1 MKNILQIMLL
11 LLFTTNV
18 NGQQPTPTNYS
29 IFLKSAK
36 IFPTENAQQWLDSFA
51 KSASKNEMIQVIVQF
66 NDLPTSIQQQTLKNA
81 GFNLKNYLPHYAFI
95 TLIQLKQA
103 NILAVK
109 LGLRSIIPL
118 QPEWKMDESTNMLLQ
133 QQSNKSVHVLVAFY
147 KDEIV
152 RENALNLL
160 KETGASIINKK
171 FESEGAIEINIAANR
186 LYSLAANPFVQYINL
201 ARTPITLND
210 DVRAS
215 SGVAVLNPNF
225 SDSLTGKGITIGI
238 GDNCAGI
245 YHADTRDR
253 VINFNPYPGVEH
265 GSHTTGTCAGKGIVN
280 PRAMGMAHDAQVLGL
295 YFDNSWMQTENLL
308 PQYNMTL
315 TNNSYAVVVGDCGYA
330 GTYDLYANLLDKM
343 AYENPEVL
351 HVFAAANDGL
361 MTCNGYVQGYA
372 TVAGGYQPAK
382 NNLVVGGIRKNDVLA
397 EKSSRGPVKDG
408 RLKPEILSIGWGV
421 LSCTNNDQYV
431 SINGTSMACPG
442 VVGGLALLS
451 EQYHQLYGNVNPRAD
466 LLKALMIN
474 GANDLGNPGPDY
486 LHGFG
491 LMNVQKSVQM
501 LKDGKYIQDSV
512 SNGNQKIF
520 SITVTPNTSQ
530 LKLTLCYIDMPAS
543 SLANDAL
550 VNNLDVE
557 VKEPNNTIHHPLI
570 LKSSIIGVGN
580 NAIEGV
586 DTLNN
591 TEQIVINNPTT
602 GNYTITIKGS
612 LVTTSSQRFAVAY
625 DYISSGIKLKFPA
638 KDVPVAG
645 NDTTRIYWDA
655 SDDNNNPIKIE
666 YSDNGGSS
674 WNNLVTNL
682 PATQKYFTWNVPNIV
697 TSNAV
702 VRVTRGSQQAVSG
715 AFTIAPQP
723 NVLLDTNQCPGYIN
737 IYWNNIVGVNSYEV
751 MQKKGANMLSV
762 ASVNGTHYTFSGLA
776 LDSTY
781 YVAVRPIIN
790 GTKGYRSM
798 AVIRRPNDGNCFG
811 SISDNDLMIDSIL
824 SPHSGR
830 KLTSTELS
838 NNSSL
843 SLSIKNLDNSSV
855 SLFKLSYSINNG
867 SWQTQTVT
875 NPMAPLQSK
884 KVSLNG
890 LNLLSFGFYKIRVAI
905 ENIQGNDV
913 VKSND
918 SATIYINQLNNP
930 LVDLQAGFNDGFEN
944 DSVFTITKD
953 TFGFTNNTHWDYHCN
968 STLGRLRSYVSK
980 DVLIVGNGS
989 LSLDLFQNGTGENFL
1004 TGTFNLSAYDAANTE
1019 ARMELDCKIH
1029 GQPKFTTGNQ
1039 IFIRGNDTANWISV
1053 FHFDTT
1059 ATNLGFVQHTGSI
1072 SLTHFLLQNN
1082 QQFSSSFQIGINQ
1095 NDTSVIAMNDY
1106 GNGLTIDNFKLYS
1119 VSNDLQLVSVVSP
1132 DNFYCD
1138 VANNIPVTVKIY
1150 NSDNLPQKNFK
1161 IHYQLNGASIITQ
1174 AIIDSI
1180 AAKDTLLFTFNVKIA
1195 QLLAPQLNKLNIWL
1209 EDTLDSYH
1217 TNDSILNYKIR
1228 TQAIVKDFPS
1238 LNNFENN
1245 YGDWY
1250 ADGKNSSWEYGKPNG
1265 AKIKNAA
1272 SGHIAWATS
1281 LEGNYNNNEHSF
1293 LYSSCYDISKMS
1305 NPTLSFSLTTDIED
1319 CGNNVCDYLSLEYS
1333 FDGVLW
1339 LSLNPPGGGIINWFN
1354 SPNGWKGTDSRW
1366 RVASVFLPKS
1376 TSPIQLRFV
1385 FHSDA
1390 GTNKDGVAIDD
1401 IHIYDHL
1408 YGICNESP
1416 LRVTN
1421 SMQHNIAQNFVNNN
1435 QILGEIIS
1443 STADTGSL
1451 ESYHHNNS
1459 FQPNIKQYFFPRNF
1473 VVNAPPSPISSDNSV
1488 GVKLFITDDEFLQMI
1503 NDNNCNS
1510 CNKSPDVYRMNMLE
1524 YTDVA
1529 VEYLDGSLLNNLS
1542 GNYRTFDTIN
1552 INWVPYDIG
1561 YYAQARVFN
1570 QSEVWFHLFATDQFN
1585 QSADLFPNPIVNNTF
1600 TVQWIGKQGETFSL
1614 GVYDLIGRKVYEIS
1628 GTDVDYDNFL
1638 NINLAQVASGIYV
1651 VKLNSSTT
1659 QLQRKIVVK

>member
-1 MKNILQIMLL
+1 MMLL
-11 LLFTTNV
+11 VFTTNV
-18 NGQQPTPTNYS
+18 NGKQPTPTNYS
-29 IFLKSAK
+29 IFLKSTK
-36 IFPTENAQQWLDSFA
+36 IFQNENAQHWLDSFA
-51 KSASKNEMIQVIVQF
+51 KSASKNETIQVIVQF
-66 NDLPTSIQQQTLKNA
+66 NDLPTSIQQQTLKDA
-81 GFNLKNYLPHYAFI
+81 GFNFKNYLPHYAFI
-95 TLIQLKQA
+95 TLLQLQQV
-103 NILAVK
+103 NIFAVK
-109 LGLRSIIPL
+109 LGLRSIIPI
-118 QPEWKMDESTNMLLQ
+118 QPEWKMNESINMLLQ

-171 FESEGAIEINIAANR
+171 FETEGAIEINIAVNR

-201 ARTPITLND
+201 ARTPIALND
-210 DVRAS
+210 DVRGS
-215 SGVAVLNPNF
+215 SGVALLNPNF

-451 EQYHQLYGNVNPRAD
+451 EQYHQIYGNVNPRAD

-491 LMNVQKSVQM
+491 LMNMQKSVQM
-501 LKDGKYIQDSV
+501 LKDGKFIQDSV
-512 SNGNQKIF
+512 SNGNQKTFTIN
-520 SITVTPNTSQ
+520 VPANTAQ
-530 LKLTLCYIDMPAS
+530 LKVTLCYTDIPAS
-543 SLANDAL
+543 AMATDAL
-550 VNNLDVE
+550 VNDLDLE
-557 VKEPNNTIHHPLI
+557 VIEPNNTIHHPLI
-570 LKSSIIGVGN
+570 LNSSTACVNN
-580 NAIEGV
+580 NAVEGI

-591 TEQIVINNPTT
+591 SEQVIINNPSSGT
-602 GNYTITIKGS
+602 YTISIKGA
-612 LVTTSSQRFAVAY
+612 LVINASQRFALAY
-625 DYISSGIKLKFPA
+625 DFIPNGIKLKFPA
-638 KDVPVAG
+638 KDVPIAA

-655 SDDNNNPIKIE
+655 SDDNTNPINID
-666 YSDNGGSS
+666 YSTNGGGT
-674 WNNLVTNL
+674 WINIAYNL
-682 PATQKYFTWNVPNIV
+682 PHNQKYFTWNVPNIV
-697 TSNAV
+697 TSDAK
-702 VRVTRGSQQAVSG
+702 VRISYGGQQDISG
-715 AFTIAPQP
+715 LFTIAPQP
-723 NVLLDTNQCPGYIN
+723 VVTLDTIQCPGYIKINWNANSN
-737 IYWNNIVGVNSYEV
+737 IYSYEV
-751 MQKKGANMLSV
+751 MRKKGTNMLPV
-762 ASVNGTHYTFSGLA
+762 ATVNGTSYTFTGLSK
-776 LDSTY
+776 DSTY
-781 YVAVRPIIN
+781 YVAVRPIVN
-790 GTKGYRSM
+790 NKKGVRSW
-798 AVIRRPNDGNCFG
+798 AIIRTPNDGNCLG
-811 SISDNDLMIDSIL
+811 NISNNDLTIVSINA
-824 SPHSGR
+824 HNSGR
-830 KLTSTELS
+830 KYTSTELS
-838 NNSSL
+838 SNESFDIA
-843 SLSIKNLDNSSV
+843 IKNLDDNAIGSY
-855 SLFKLSYSINNG
+855 KLSYQING
-867 SWQTQTVT
+867 GTWQTQTYT
-875 NPMAPLQSK
+875 NSIAPLQ
-884 KVSLNG
+884 KVWTSISG
-890 LNLLSFGFYKIRVAI
+890 LNLAIIGNYKIRFAVQNLQA
-905 ENIQGNDV
+905 NDP

-918 SATIYINQLNNP
+918 TVNIYLKQIDNAAID
-930 LVDLQAGFNDGFEN
+930 LVQGFNDEFETTN
-944 DSVFTITKD
+944 LLMIEKD
-953 TFGFTNNTHWDYHCN
+953 TMGFTTNQQWDYQTN
-968 STLGRLRSYVSK
+968 TALGRIRNYVSK
-980 DVLIVGNGS
+980 DVLIAGNKS
-989 LSLDLFQNGTGENFL
+989 LSMDMSQNGVDNQNIV
-1004 TGTFNLSAYDAANTE
+1004 TGTFNLAAYDTTNAE
-1019 ARMELDCKIH
+1019 VRMELDYKFH
-1029 GQPKFTTGNQ
+1029 GQPKFQDGNE
-1039 IFIRGNDTANWISV
+1039 IWIRGNDIQSWIPLLQ
-1053 FHFDTT
+1053 FDTT
-1059 ATNLGFVQHTGSI
+1059 AANIGITQHTGSV
-1072 SLTHFLLQNN
+1072 SLTHFLRQNQ
-1082 QQFSSSFQIGINQ
+1082 QQFSTSTQIKIGQ
-1095 NDTSVIAMNDY
+1095 HDTSVIATNEY
-1106 GNGLTIDNFKLYS
+1106 GNGLTIDDFKLYQ
-1119 VSNDLQLVSVVSP
+1119 VQNDVQLLTVVAP
-1132 DNFYCD
+1132 EHFYCNTINS
-1138 VANNIPVTVKIY
+1138 VPVIVKIY
-1150 NSDNLPQKNFK
+1150 NTDNLPQQHVK
-1161 IHYQLNGASIITQ
+1161 INYQLNNNPIVTQ
-1174 AIIDSI
+1174 NINSI
-1180 AAKDTLLFTFNVKIA
+1180 AAKDTLLFTFNTPIN
-1195 QLLAPQLNKLNIWL
+1195 QLTAPQLFHLNIWI
-1209 EDTLDSYH
+1209 EDSLDSYH
-1217 TNDSILNYKIR
+1217 VNDSILNYTIR
-1228 TQAIVKDFPS
+1228 TQQVVDSFPYLES
-1238 LNNFENN
+1238 FENN
-1245 YGDWY
+1245 NGNWY
-1250 ADGKNSSWEYGKPNG
+1250 TEGKNTSWEYGKPNG
-1265 AKIKNAA
+1265 STINNAA
-1272 SGHIAWATS
+1272 NGQYAWTTNLS
-1281 LEGNYNNNEHSF
+1281 GNYNNNEHSY
-1293 LYSSCYDISKMS
+1293 LYSPCIEVSKMAV
-1305 NPTLSFSLTTDIED
+1305 PALSFSLATDIED
-1319 CGNNVCDYLSLEYS
+1319 CGDNICDYLSLEYS
-1333 FDGVLW
+1333 IDGVSW
-1339 LSLNPPGGGIINWFN
+1339 QPLNPLGGGIINWFN
-1354 SPNGWKGTDSRW
+1354 CSAGWKGTDNRW
-1366 RVASVFLPKS
+1366 RVASVFLPQPF
-1376 TSPIQLRFV
+1376 TPLRLRFV

-1390 GTNKDGVAIDD
+1390 GTTKEGVAIDD

-1451 ESYHHNNS
+1451 ESYHHNIS